1 MSNDDLYILELYGFS
16 PSIKTMHLTDMF
28 AAYEN
33 RSGGFRIKWV
43 DDTKALVIFE
53 SAAVGM
59 YCFSS
64 ERYDEGCTLKIF
76 Y

>member
-1 MSNDDLYILELYGFS
+1 MYILELYDFS
-16 PSIKTMHLTDMF
+16 SSIKTVHLTDMF
-28 AAYEN
+28 AVYES

-59 YCFSS
+59 
-64 ERYDEGCTLKIF
+64 I
-76 Y
+76 